1 MKLSEAFSHNLYWIS
16 PKGKFIKVNGYR
28 HAVAFKHVKKYA
40 KYFTAP
46 EGSWERE
53 GKEHDLYRDVWDDGW
68 IRIRYEKGNFNF
80 QYIYKKTT
88 NKAIQK
94 LVDTVLEHSKSIK
107 VIYGGGGNKQFDSIT
122 NTKMG
127 STVEEFLD
135 AYKRWMR

>member
-1 MKLSEAFSHNLYWIS
+1 MKLREALSHSLYWIS
-16 PKGKFIKVNGYR
+16 PQGKLKKVDGYKHALMFKGI
-28 HAVAFKHVKKYA
+28 KKYS

-46 EGSWERE
+46 PESRE
-53 GKEHDLYRDVWDDGW
+53 QEELEHKLYDVVWNDGW
-68 IRIRYEKGNFNF
+68 IRIRYETGNFHF

-107 VIYGGGGNKQFDSIT
+107 KIYGGGGNKQFDSV
-122 NTKMG
+122 TKMG